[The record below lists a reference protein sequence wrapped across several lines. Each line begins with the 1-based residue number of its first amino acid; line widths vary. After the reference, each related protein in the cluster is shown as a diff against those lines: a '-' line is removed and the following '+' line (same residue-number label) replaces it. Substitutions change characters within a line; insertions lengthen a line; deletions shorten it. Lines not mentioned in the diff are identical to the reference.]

1 MTVCNIGARAGAE
14 VVQLYLRAPQ
24 QGLHRPVRELKG
36 FQKVQLLPGERK
48 TVCFVLDERSFAVW
62 QDGWVIPGGRYTV
75 EVGGLSAQLEVEGGQ
90 LPAPAWQQGSWYERC
105 QGKPSQAEWERMLGR
120 AYTAPTLAKDRFTMD
135 NTVEEMKDFSL
146 VMRIMYKAV
155 EKTIAKGFGNKADYD
170 DPQFRMLMASSAG
183 SPLRSMQISGGIR
196 GGVMEGLLEMANGH
210 FCVGFAK

>member
-1 MTVCNIGARAGAE
+1 MSNAKREGSHFYGCPLFLHFKCFGYTDLQIEDRTVRVTVCNIGARAGAE

-48 TVCFVLDERSFAVW
+48 AVCFVLDERSFAVW

-120 AYTAPTLAKDRFTMD
+120 AYTAPTLAKGRFTMD
-135 NTVEEMKDFSL
+135 NTVEEMRIFSRAL
-146 VMRIMYKAV
+146 A
-155 EKTIAKGFGNKADYD
+155 EC
-170 DPQFRMLMASSAG
+170 
-183 SPLRSMQISGGIR
+183 IR
-196 GGVMEGLLEMANGH
+196 
-210 FCVGFAK
+210 KY